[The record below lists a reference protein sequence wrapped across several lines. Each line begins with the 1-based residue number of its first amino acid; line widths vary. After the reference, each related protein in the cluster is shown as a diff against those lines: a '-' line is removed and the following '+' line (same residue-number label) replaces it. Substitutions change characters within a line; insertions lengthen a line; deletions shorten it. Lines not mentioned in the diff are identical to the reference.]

1 MTVSFLSGPQSV
13 HKYPVTL
20 KWVIRGCT
28 MYFILTDSLS
38 SLFCFAGVCFILCM
52 ACFSAV
58 VLFREAAMER
68 SRVVV
73 RVPATSANMGPGFDC
88 LGMALSIWSE
98 VTMERSDK

>member
-1 MTVSFLSGPQSV
+1 MI
-13 HKYPVTL
+13 
-20 KWVIRGCT
+20 VII
-28 MYFILTDSLS
+28 YKLP
-38 SLFCFAGVCFILCM
+38 SLFLRASFDSMVWCC
-52 ACFSAV
+52 
-58 VLFREAAMER
+58 FREAAMER